1 MAAERQS
8 ERRGGEP
15 GSSSTHKQEISFVAH
30 SPYLCIIKQG
40 GASPEYVSGTAPLLA
55 TVNMPDKN
63 RRGFSKSERA
73 HDEKNLAAH

>member
-1 MAAERQS
+1 M
-8 ERRGGEP
+8 
-15 GSSSTHKQEISFVAH
+15 AH